1 MGWGGRGQDHTSL
14 TFQVFLVFSLF
25 LQGASHPAQV
35 LECPGLTS
43 FSGGLTSTP
52 SSAGWA

>member
-1 MGWGGRGQDHTSL
+1 MGGRGQDHTSL
-14 TFQVFLVFSLF
+14 TFQVFLVSSLF